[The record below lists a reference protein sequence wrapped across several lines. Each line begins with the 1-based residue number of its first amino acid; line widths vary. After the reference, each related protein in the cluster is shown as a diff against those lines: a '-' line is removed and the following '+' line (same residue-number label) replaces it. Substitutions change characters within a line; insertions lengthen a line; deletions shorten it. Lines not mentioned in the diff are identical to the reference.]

1 MDNRFVKIRDV
12 EDEMFKNGVS
22 SFEKSFDLLSID
34 ANDITQNEWISQ
46 TRRRINFL
54 RERPDEYYEFITNII
69 KTSFSDESDKSIINF
84 MNSYFPRVFDDVIRN
99 LCVQGHYDKVIDI
112 VDYTS
117 SFALRR
123 KNEVLDIVWSDL
135 MRRCSSN
142 MKSPEW
148 KYFDLSKRQ
157 RDNSSI
163 IAVED
168 MDEADKNQSIKD
180 FSEGSE
186 LLEICLKTL
195 WKRGFETRACCKGA
209 HLSYDFRG
217 EPSVSSIAYI
227 AFAPGSNFVFS
238 LDDFMLTDDD
248 VFISNTLNDIHYF
261 GNDIDGFLAGLTY
274 SVMTGEKDNRKQLR
288 RKLLRQDSQD
298 QTKAFFKSFGYG
310 LEKIGFDEEQCDNL
324 MKLEMGFLNDSNLGT
339 GRAGTYAKEKAMLRK
354 YIEEN
359 NRKLLEKQSLDKSE
373 ITGIKK

>member
-123 KNEVLDIVWSDL
+123 KTIPD
-135 MRRCSSN
+135 
-142 MKSPEW
+142 
-148 KYFDLSKRQ
+148 Y
-157 RDNSSI
+157 
-163 IAVED
+163 A
-168 MDEADKNQSIKD
+168 
-180 FSEGSE
+180 
-186 LLEICLKTL
+186 
-195 WKRGFETRACCKGA
+195 
-209 HLSYDFRG
+209 
-217 EPSVSSIAYI
+217 
-227 AFAPGSNFVFS
+227 
-238 LDDFMLTDDD
+238 
-248 VFISNTLNDIHYF
+248 
-261 GNDIDGFLAGLTY
+261 
-274 SVMTGEKDNRKQLR
+274 LR
-288 RKLLRQDSQD
+288 
-298 QTKAFFKSFGYG
+298 
-310 LEKIGFDEEQCDNL
+310 
-324 MKLEMGFLNDSNLGT
+324 
-339 GRAGTYAKEKAMLRK
+339 
-354 YIEEN
+354 
-359 NRKLLEKQSLDKSE
+359 
-373 ITGIKK
+373 